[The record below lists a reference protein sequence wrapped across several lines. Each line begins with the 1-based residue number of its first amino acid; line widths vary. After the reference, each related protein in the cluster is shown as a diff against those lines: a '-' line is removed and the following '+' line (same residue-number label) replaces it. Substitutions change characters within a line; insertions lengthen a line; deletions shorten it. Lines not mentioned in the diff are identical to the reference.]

1 MVSNSLVN
9 SFAPC
14 RDCLLS
20 THAKKGK
27 PYLTY
32 LSALAKLL
40 LQRQHTKKEE
50 GERSKLPNGL
60 NCKHQATS
68 S

>member
-40 LQRQHTKKEE
+40 LQRQHTPKRKK
-50 GERSKLPNGL
+50 GKGQNYLMD
-60 NCKHQATS
+60 
-68 S
+68 